1 MRICNVVGARPN
13 FMKIAPI
20 VHEMKKRKMPHFVVH
35 TGQHYDRQMSQV
47 FFEELGL
54 PSPDIFL
61 GVGPGSHA
69 EQTAR
74 IMMSFEKVCLEHQ
87 IKLVVVGGDVNSTA
101 ACALVAAKLGLPLA
115 HVEAG
120 LRSFDKSMPEE
131 INRIVTDHLSHWLF
145 TTEGSAHDN
154 LRREGIS
161 DEHIYF
167 VGNCMIDSLLGH
179 LDVALK
185 LAPWRQ
191 FGFEPGSYAVL
202 TLHRPANVDDGE
214 VLRHIIRIINAVS
227 ATIPILF
234 PVHPRTRE
242 RLAALPLPLAP
253 TLKLCEPLS
262 YLAFLG
268 LMAKARLV
276 LTDSGGIQEETTA
289 LQIPCLTL
297 RRSTERPVTLTAGTN
312 RLVGTDG
319 SRIQEGVAE
328 ILAGNW
334 PSGQQPP
341 LWDGKASA
349 RIVDILEKWS
359 PQEP

>member
-54 PSPDIFL
+54 PCPDIFL

-74 IMMSFEKVCLEHQ
+74 IMMSFEKVCLEHK
-87 IKLVVVGGDVNSTA
+87 INLVVVGGDVNSTA
-101 ACALVAAKLGLPLA
+101 ACALVAAKLGIPLA

-131 INRIVTDHLSHWLF
+131 INRIITDHLSHWLF
-145 TTEGSAHDN
+145 TTESSANDN
-154 LRREGIS
+154 LRGEGIA

-167 VGNCMIDSLLGH
+167 VGNCMIDSLLRH
-179 LDVALK
+179 LDIALK
-185 LAPWRQ
+185 SAPWRQ

-202 TLHRPANVDDGE
+202 TLHRPANVDDVE
-214 VLRHIIRIINAVS
+214 VLRHVIRIINQVS
-227 ATIPILF
+227 ETIPILF

-242 RLAALPLPLAP
+242 RLIRGRLDLAP
-253 TLKLCEPLS
+253 TVKISEPLP
-262 YLAFLG
+262 YLPFLG
-268 LMAKARLV
+268 LMARARLV

-297 RRSTERPVTLTAGTN
+297 RPHTERPVTITDGTN
-312 RLVGTDG
+312 RLVGTDSEQIRKGVSEIFNG
-319 SRIQEGVAE
+319 SWVQGE
-328 ILAGNW
+328 
-334 PSGQQPP
+334 QPP
-341 LWDGKASA
+341 LWDGKASP
-349 RIVDILEKWS
+349 RIVDILERWI
-359 PQEP
+359 

>member
-20 VHEMKKRKMPHFVVH
+20 VHEMKKRRMPHFVVH

-61 GVGPGSHA
+61 KVGSGSHA

-74 IMMSFEKVCLEHQ
+74 IMLSFEKVCLEHK
-87 IKLVVVGGDVNSTA
+87 INLVVVGGDVNSTA
-101 ACALVAAKLGLPLA
+101 ACALVAAKLGIPLA

-131 INRIVTDHLSHWLF
+131 INRIITDHLSHWLF
-145 TTEGSAHDN
+145 TTESSANEN

-161 DEHIYF
+161 AEHIYF
-167 VGNCMIDSLLGH
+167 VGNCMIDSLFRH
-179 LDVALK
+179 LEIALK
-185 LAPWRQ
+185 SAPWRQ

-202 TLHRPANVDDGE
+202 TLHRPTNVDDE
-214 VLRHIIRIINAVS
+214 KALRHIIKIINQIS
-227 ATIPILF
+227 ETIPILF

-242 RLAALPLPLAP
+242 RLLRGCLNLAP
-253 TLKLCEPLS
+253 AVKLSEPLS
-262 YLAFLG
+262 YLPFLG
-268 LMAKARLV
+268 LMSRARLV

-297 RRSTERPVTLTAGTN
+297 RPQTERPVTITDGTN

-319 SRIQEGVAE
+319 EKIREGVTE
-328 ILAGNW
+328 IIDGSW
-334 PSGQQPP
+334 VQGKQPP
-341 LWDGKASA
+341 LWDGKAST
-349 RIVDILEKWS
+349 RIVDFLERW
-359 PQEP
+359 